1 MQVREGDSRV
11 GLCPL
16 VGRVNVWYSDW
27 DEGWFAICRYD
38 GAEDYSVAR
47 RFRFAAVDLD
57 KGKNYPLNFVFMLPM
72 RIDAD

>member
-1 MQVREGDSRV
+1 MRGTVIGTRV
-11 GLCPL
+11 GLPL
-16 VGRVNVWYSDW
+16 
-27 DEGWFAICRYD
+27 CRCDY
-38 GAEDYSVAR
+38 AEDYSVAR